1 MVKLNTNFKN
11 KRILVMGLGLNGGA
25 FQVLKWLL
33 AKGAKLTVTDIKTAQ
48 VLKPTLDQIKKLAA
62 AHNIKFILGEHRA
75 EDFKNKDLLIQNP
88 GVPANSVYLKI
99 AKKNKI
105 PIVNEAVMFFALY
118 PHPKIAVTGTRG
130 KSSTSS
136 IIHHIL
142 KQKIK
147 TNVIAGNIAT
157 TPMFAVLDKLKKDSL
172 PVLELSSWH
181 LENLGDYKASP
192 QISVLTNVL
201 VDHLNRYKDFNAY
214 KQAKINIIKYQTK
227 NDFAI
232 LNWDNIHTKTA
243 AKYTKAKVYY
253 FSLINKVSRGVYLK
267 NNNFYF
273 VDHPLRHEASKKESL
288 VMTTQNI
295 KLLGQH
301 NLSNIAAAICVAK
314 IIGIDNSLINKG
326 VNSFKGVAYRL
337 QLIKKTKNLQV
348 FNDATSTTP
357 DATEVAILAMQDKT
371 IVLLAGGQDKNLDYQ
386 ELAKII
392 KNKVAKT
399 ILLAGTGS
407 AKLIKEL
414 KKIKYPS
421 TNLFTDFNDLEQ
433 ALLEAKK
440 QSKNQEVLLFSPA
453 AASFNMFTNEFQRAK
468 MFDQLVKKHVK

>member
-1 MVKLNTNFKN
+1 
-11 KRILVMGLGLNGGA
+11 MGLGLNGGA
-25 FQVLKWLL
+25 FQVVKWLL
-33 AKGAKLTVTDIKTAQ
+33 AKGAILTVTDIKDAR
-48 VLKPTLDQIKKLAA
+48 VLKPTLDQLKKLAGA
-62 AHNIKFILGEHRA
+62 KNIKFVLGEHRV
-75 EDFKNKDLLIQNP
+75 EDFKDQDLLIQNP
-88 GVPANSVYLKI
+88 GVPANSVYLTI

-118 PHPKIAVTGTRG
+118 PYRKIAVTGTRG
-130 KSSTSS
+130 KSTTSS

-181 LENLGDYKASP
+181 LENLGDYQLSP
-192 QISVLTNVL
+192 QISVITNVL
-201 VDHLNRYKDFNAY
+201 VDHLNRYKNFNTY

-227 NDFAI
+227 NDVAI
-232 LNWDNIHTKTA
+232 LNLDNIHTKLA
-243 AKYTKAKVYY
+243 AKATKAKVYY
-253 FSLINKVSRGVYLK
+253 FSLKNKVNRGVYLK
-267 NNNFYF
+267 NNSFYF
-273 VDHPLRHEASKKESL
+273 VDKKTEP
-288 VMTTQNI
+288 VMPINNI

-301 NLSNIAAAICVAK
+301 NLSNIAASICVAK
-314 IIGIDNSLINKG
+314 IVGIENSLVDEA

-337 QLIKKTKNLQV
+337 QLIKQTKNLQV

-357 DATEVAILAMQDKT
+357 DAAQAAIEAMQDKK
-371 IVLLAGGQDKNLDYQ
+371 IVLLAGGQDKNLDYKA
-386 ELAKII
+386 LAKTI

-407 AKLIKEL
+407 AKLITEL

-421 TNLFTDFNDLEQ
+421 ANLFTGFNDLEK

-440 QSKNQEVLLFSPA
+440 QSTDQKILLFSPA

>member
-1 MVKLNTNFKN
+1 MVKSFNTNFK
-11 KRILVMGLGLNGGA
+11 KQRILVMGLGLNGGA
-25 FQVLKWLL
+25 FQVVKWLL
-33 AKGAKLTVTDIKTAQ
+33 AKGAILTVTDIKDAK
-48 VLKPTLDQIKKLAA
+48 VLKPTLDQLKKLSGAK
-62 AHNIKFILGEHRA
+62 NIKFVLGEHRA
-75 EDFKNKDLLIQNP
+75 EDFKDQDLLIQNP
-88 GVPANSVYLKI
+88 GVPANSVYLQI

-118 PHPKIAVTGTRG
+118 PYSKIGVTGTRG
-130 KSSTSS
+130 KSTTSS

-147 TNVIAGNIAT
+147 SNVIAGNIAT

-181 LENLGDYKASP
+181 LENLGDYQMSP
-192 QISVLTNVL
+192 QVSVITNVL
-201 VDHLNRYKDFNAY
+201 VDHLNRYKNFNAY

-227 NDFAI
+227 NDVAI
-232 LNWDNIHTKTA
+232 LNLDNIHTKLA
-243 AKYTKAKVYY
+243 AKSTKAKVYY
-253 FSLINKVSRGVYLK
+253 FSLKNKVSRGVYLK

-273 VDHPLRHEASKKESL
+273 ADKKIEL
-288 VMTTQNI
+288 VMSTKNI
-295 KLLGQH
+295 KLLGEH
-301 NLSNIAAAICVAK
+301 NLSNIAASICVAK
-314 IIGIDNSLINKG
+314 IVGIENSLIDKG

-357 DATEVAILAMQDKT
+357 DAAQAAILAMQDKK
-371 IVLLAGGQDKNLDYQ
+371 IVLISGGQDKNLDYQ
-386 ELAKII
+386 DLAKTI

-399 ILLAGTGS
+399 ILLSGTGS
-407 AKLIKEL
+407 EKLIKEL
-414 KKIKYPS
+414 KKIKYPQN
-421 TNLFTDFNDLEQ
+421 NLFTDFNDLEQ
-433 ALLEAKK
+433 AVKVAQK
-440 QSKNQEVLLFSPA
+440 QSSNQGVILFSPA

>member
-1 MVKLNTNFKN
+1 MVKSFNTNFK
-11 KRILVMGLGLNGGA
+11 KQRILVMGLGLNGGA
-25 FQVLKWLL
+25 FQVVKWLL
-33 AKGAKLTVTDIKTAQ
+33 AKGAILTVTDIKDAK
-48 VLKPTLDQIKKLAA
+48 VLKPTLDQLKKLSGAK
-62 AHNIKFILGEHRA
+62 NIKFVLGEHRA
-75 EDFKNKDLLIQNP
+75 EDFKDQDLLIQNP
-88 GVPANSVYLKI
+88 GVPANSVYLQI

-118 PHPKIAVTGTRG
+118 PYSKIGVTGTRG
-130 KSSTSS
+130 KSTTSS

-147 TNVIAGNIAT
+147 SNVIAGNIAT

-181 LENLGDYKASP
+181 LENLGDYQMSP
-192 QISVLTNVL
+192 QISVITNVL
-201 VDHLNRYKDFNAY
+201 IDHLNRYKNFNAY

-227 NDFAI
+227 NDLAI
-232 LNWDNIHTKTA
+232 LNLDNIHTKTA

-253 FSLINKVSRGVYLK
+253 FSLKNKVNRGVYLK
-267 NNNFYF
+267 NNAFYF
-273 VDHPLRHEASKKESL
+273 VDNNKETL
-288 VMTTQNI
+288 VMTTSNI

-301 NLSNIAAAICVAK
+301 NLSNIAASICVAK
-314 IIGIDNSLINKG
+314 IVGLENSLINKG

-337 QLIKKTKNLQV
+337 QLIKKTRNLQV

-357 DATEVAILAMQDKT
+357 DAAQAAILAMQDKK
-371 IVLLAGGQDKNLDYQ
+371 IVLLAGGQDKNLDYKD
-386 ELAKII
+386 LAKTI

-399 ILLAGTGS
+399 VLLAGTGS
-407 AKLIKEL
+407 AKLIAEL

-421 TNLFTDFNDLEQ
+421 ANLFTDFDDLEK
-433 ALLEAKK
+433 ALLEAQK
-440 QSKNQEVLLFSPA
+440 QSANQEVILFSPA

>member
-1 MVKLNTNFKN
+1 MVKSFNTNFKN

-25 FQVLKWLL
+25 FQVVKWLL
-33 AKGAKLTVTDIKTAQ
+33 AKDAKLTVTDIKTAQ
-48 VLKPTLDQIKKLAA
+48 VLKPTLNQLKKLSGAK
-62 AHNIKFILGEHRA
+62 NIKFVLGEHRT
-75 EDFKNKDLLIQNP
+75 EDFKDQDLLIQNP

-118 PHPKIAVTGTRG
+118 PYRKIAVTGTRG
-130 KSSTSS
+130 KSTTSS

-181 LENLGDYKASP
+181 LENLGYYKYSP
-192 QISVLTNVL
+192 QISVITNVL
-201 VDHLNRYKDFNAY
+201 VDHLNRYKNFNAY

-232 LNWDNIHTKTA
+232 LNLDNIHTKTA

-253 FSLINKVSRGVYLK
+253 FSLKNKVSRGVYLK

-273 VDHPLRHEASKKESL
+273 VDQKKENLIMS
-288 VMTTQNI
+288 TKNI

-301 NLSNIAAAICVAK
+301 NLSNIAASICVAK
-314 IIGIDNSLINKG
+314 IVGIDNSLINKG

-357 DATEVAILAMQDKT
+357 DAAQAAILAMADKK

-386 ELAKII
+386 ELAKTI
-392 KNKVAKT
+392 KQKVAKT
-399 ILLAGTGS
+399 VLLAGTGS
-407 AKLIKEL
+407 EKLIKEL
-414 KKIKYPS
+414 KKIKYPKN
-421 TNLFTDFNDLEQ
+421 NLFTNFNTLEQ
-433 ALLEAKK
+433 ALVEAQK
-440 QSKNQEVLLFSPA
+440 QSLNQDILLFSPA
-453 AASFNMFTNEFQRAK
+453 SASFNMFINEFQRAK
-468 MFDQLVKKHVK
+468 MFDQLIKKHVK

>member
-33 AKGAKLTVTDIKTAQ
+33 TKGAKLTVTDIKTAQ
-48 VLKPTLDQIKKLAA
+48 VLKPTLDQIKKLTGAQ
-62 AHNIKFILGEHRA
+62 NIQFILGEHRE

-118 PHPKIAVTGTRG
+118 PHRKIAVTGTRG

-181 LENLGDYKASP
+181 LENLGDYQVSP

-201 VDHLNRYKDFNAY
+201 VDHLNRYKNFNAY

-227 NDFAI
+227 NDLAI

-243 AKYTKAKVYY
+243 ARYTKAKVYY
-253 FSLINKVSRGVYLK
+253 FSLKNKVSRGVYLK

-273 VDHPLRHEASKKESL
+273 VDQKKESL

-314 IIGIDNSLINKG
+314 IVGIDNSLINKG

-337 QLIKKTKNLQV
+337 QLIKQTKNLQV

-357 DATEVAILAMQDKT
+357 DAAKAAILAMADKK

-386 ELAKII
+386 DLAKII

-414 KKIKYPS
+414 KKIKYPKA
-421 TNLFTDFNDLEQ
+421 NLFTDFNDLEQ

-440 QSKNQEVLLFSPA
+440 QSKNQEILLFSPA

>member
-1 MVKLNTNFKN
+1 MVKSFNTNFK
-11 KRILVMGLGLNGGA
+11 KQRILVMGLGLNGGA
-25 FQVLKWLL
+25 FQVVKWLL
-33 AKGAKLTVTDIKTAQ
+33 AKGAILTVTDIKDAK
-48 VLKPTLDQIKKLAA
+48 VLKPTLDQLKKLSGAK
-62 AHNIKFILGEHRA
+62 NIKFVLGEHRA
-75 EDFKNKDLLIQNP
+75 EDFKDQDLLIQNP
-88 GVPANSVYLKI
+88 GVPANSVYLQI

-118 PHPKIAVTGTRG
+118 PYSKIGVTGTRG
-130 KSSTSS
+130 KSTTSS

-147 TNVIAGNIAT
+147 SNVIAGNIAT

-181 LENLGDYKASP
+181 LENLGDYKMSP
-192 QISVLTNVL
+192 QVSVITNVL
-201 VDHLNRYKDFNAY
+201 VDHLNRYKNFNAY
-214 KQAKINIIKYQTK
+214 KQAKINLIRCQSK
-227 NDFAI
+227 NDVAV
-232 LNWDNIHTKTA
+232 LNLDNIHTKTA

-253 FSLINKVSRGVYLK
+253 FSLKNKVSRGVYLK

-273 VDHPLRHEASKKESL
+273 ADKKIEL
-288 VMTTQNI
+288 VMSTKNI
-295 KLLGQH
+295 KLLGEH
-301 NLSNIAAAICVAK
+301 NLSNIAASICVAK
-314 IIGIDNSLINKG
+314 IVGIENSLIDKG

-357 DATEVAILAMQDKT
+357 DAAQAAILAMQDKK
-371 IVLLAGGQDKNLDYQ
+371 IVLISGGQDKNLDYQ
-386 ELAKII
+386 DLAKTI

-399 ILLAGTGS
+399 ILLSGTGS
-407 AKLIKEL
+407 EKLIKEL
-414 KKIKYPS
+414 KKIKYPQN
-421 TNLFTDFNDLEQ
+421 NLFTDFNDLEQ
-433 ALLEAKK
+433 AVKVAQK
-440 QSKNQEVLLFSPA
+440 QSSNQGVILFSPA

>member
-33 AKGAKLTVTDIKTAQ
+33 TKGAKLTVTDIKTAQ
-48 VLKPTLDQIKKLAA
+48 VLKPTLDQIKKLTGAQ
-62 AHNIKFILGEHRA
+62 NIQFILGEHRE

-118 PHPKIAVTGTRG
+118 PHRKIAVTGTRG

-181 LENLGDYKASP
+181 LENLGDYQVSP

-201 VDHLNRYKDFNAY
+201 VDHLNRYKNFNAY

-227 NDFAI
+227 NDLAI

-243 AKYTKAKVYY
+243 ARYTKAKVYY
-253 FSLINKVSRGVYLK
+253 FSLKNKVSRGVYLK

-273 VDHPLRHEASKKESL
+273 VDQKKESL

-314 IIGIDNSLINKG
+314 IVGIDNSLINKG

-357 DATEVAILAMQDKT
+357 DAAQAAILAMADKK

-386 ELAKII
+386 DLAKII

-414 KKIKYPS
+414 KKIKYPKA
-421 TNLFTDFNDLEQ
+421 NLFTDFNDLEQ

-440 QSKNQEVLLFSPA
+440 QSKNQEILLFSPA

>member
-1 MVKLNTNFKN
+1 
-11 KRILVMGLGLNGGA
+11 
-25 FQVLKWLL
+25 
-33 AKGAKLTVTDIKTAQ
+33 
-48 VLKPTLDQIKKLAA
+48 
-62 AHNIKFILGEHRA
+62 
-75 EDFKNKDLLIQNP
+75 
-88 GVPANSVYLKI
+88 
-99 AKKNKI
+99 
-105 PIVNEAVMFFALY
+105 
-118 PHPKIAVTGTRG
+118 
-130 KSSTSS
+130 
-136 IIHHIL
+136 
-142 KQKIK
+142 
-147 TNVIAGNIAT
+147 
-157 TPMFAVLDKLKKDSL
+157 MFAVLDKLKKDSL

-181 LENLGDYKASP
+181 LENLGDYQLSP
-192 QISVLTNVL
+192 QISVITNVL
-201 VDHLNRYKDFNAY
+201 VDHLNRYKNFNTY

-227 NDFAI
+227 NDVAI
-232 LNWDNIHTKTA
+232 LNLDNIHTKLA
-243 AKYTKAKVYY
+243 AKATKAKVYY
-253 FSLINKVSRGVYLK
+253 FSLKNKVNRGVYLK
-267 NNNFYF
+267 NNSFYF
-273 VDHPLRHEASKKESL
+273 VDKKTEP
-288 VMTTQNI
+288 VMPINNI

-314 IIGIDNSLINKG
+314 IVGIENSLVDEA
-326 VNSFKGVAYRL
+326 VNSFKGVPYRL
-337 QLIKKTKNLQV
+337 QLIKQTKNLQV

-357 DATEVAILAMQDKT
+357 DATIAAILAMPSTK

-421 TNLFTDFNDLEQ
+421 ANLFTGFNDLEK

-440 QSKNQEVLLFSPA
+440 QSTDQKILLFSPA